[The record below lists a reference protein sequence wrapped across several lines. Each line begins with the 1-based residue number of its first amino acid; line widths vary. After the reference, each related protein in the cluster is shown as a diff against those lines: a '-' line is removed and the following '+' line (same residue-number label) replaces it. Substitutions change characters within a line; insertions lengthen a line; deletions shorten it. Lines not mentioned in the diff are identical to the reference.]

1 MRIKTAVTLLA
12 LSVFA
17 SALMGCG
24 NNVADASGVTAESYS
39 EFNTADSDYYRYL
52 GNIDYSTDAAALV
65 WEQVEG
71 EDPGIYGIQ
80 YREILDF
87 NGITSQHEIPVV
99 LFFYSSSARGS
110 QNLAAGVEDL
120 AQTLAGRV
128 LFIAVD
134 GVEADAIS
142 TAYEVGAYPEFI
154 LINEGA
160 RISTFSGIEY
170 EEWDIDDVSAW
181 MTENG
186 YEPDLSMLMR

>member
-1 MRIKTAVTLLA
+1 MRIKTAATLLA
-12 LSVFA
+12 ISVFA
-17 SALMGCG
+17 TAFMGCS
-24 NNVADASGVTAESYS
+24 NDAPEASGAAEQTAVYD
-39 EFNTADSDYYRYL
+39 TASSDYYQYL
-52 GNIDYSTDAAALV
+52 GNIDYSNDAAALV
-65 WEQVEG
+65 WEQVDG
-71 EDPGIYGIQ
+71 EDSGVYGIQ

-87 NGITSQHEIPVV
+87 NGITSQHEIPVC

-128 LFIAVD
+128 LFIAID

-160 RISTFSGIEY
+160 RISTFSGFDL
-170 EEWDIDDVSAW
+170 EEWSIDDVSSW
-181 MTENG
+181 MTDNG